1 MVADNIIFN
10 CFLVK
15 QSDEKYTKYRKPE
28 FVPTKKTWLEA
39 VKTEAIP
46 ATTEIMRAMI
56 EEGTR

>member
-28 FVPTKKTWLEA
+28 LVPTKNTWLE
-39 VKTEAIP
+39 TEAMP

>member
-1 MVADNIIFN
+1 M
-10 CFLVK
+10 FLVK